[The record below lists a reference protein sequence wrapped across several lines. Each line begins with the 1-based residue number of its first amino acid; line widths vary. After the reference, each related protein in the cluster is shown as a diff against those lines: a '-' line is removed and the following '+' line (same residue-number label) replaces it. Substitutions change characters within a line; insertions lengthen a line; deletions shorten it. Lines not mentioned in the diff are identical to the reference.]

1 MPVQS
6 QARRLH
12 ITLALT
18 LLKLKP
24 IANLAPKGK
33 RSSSRRPTAA
43 AAAPA
48 GHHGSALVEKGR
60 GGAVARVVRVCA
72 ALVIRVAPH
81 DGGTV
86 RDALVGAPPEG
97 NAKEAIRRRRR
108 VTTTVSS
115 NDAAVATGSLP
126 AA

>member
-1 MPVQS
+1 M
-6 QARRLH
+6 
-12 ITLALT
+12 
-18 LLKLKP
+18 
-24 IANLAPKGK
+24 
-33 RSSSRRPTAA
+33 AA

-48 GHHGSALVEKGR
+48 GHHGSGLVEKGR

-81 DGGTV
+81 DGGCQDCQQT
-86 RDALVGAPPEG
+86 RPVGAPPEG